1 MSIPTGRAFAK
12 ALEEAGVISDLNSI
26 TRVIIDI
33 QPGDLVRVYVERVGE
48 NRLLD
53 AFSGPLGMMLAEHA
67 PEPEYAPEHAAGCAL
82 MLGHKVPDECQAST
96 EGGDA

>member
-33 QPGDLVRVYVERVGE
+33 QPGDVARVYVERVGDK
-48 NRLLD
+48 RLLD
-53 AFSGPLGMMLAEHA
+53 AFSGPLGMML
-67 PEPEYAPEHAAGCAL
+67 PHAAADCRPA
-82 MLGHKVPDECQAST
+82 
-96 EGGDA
+96 EGPVT